1 MSSAIDEGLQLIA
14 SDISHGFESVLAQLD
29 AQSKIERDLRQQLA
43 KAVRRCNSSTSDNP
57 SDGAFSAWQEEIV
70 KQISEAP
77 AQAETSVTTNNPSI
91 SKAKEA
97 LANLKDKINMTASMP
112 PKRCPVSH
120 KSPPAE
126 TAMNLTP
133 RKCPVA
139 HVQPATNYEE
149 MEKDFTT
156 QGKPSSL
163 ECPFAAMTKDGL
175 PAGLGERDPIAAE
188 FHADVLSAQS
198 LDEARSCGRCPIRFL
213 DKHSP
218 EEVAEYFE
226 KHKHELPRSHE
237 ICVKRYQQNETSIR
251 QLDAK
256 YGNLVSMIQGL
267 GNKHKQYLP
276 DDERAASGDQA
287 SSEAVQKWAQA
298 VDENAPPNEVVKEEE
313 SDERESR
320 FEKPLREI
328 RVGESPSRPWGI
340 QVPQIPADGV
350 SDVDSRPIVVNPHV
364 SLGQDKPHLQPV
376 ANTVN
381 EEVAS
386 TDRATSRASSSRKSR
401 SKRPNQIIFNGPV
414 FIGYAPEQA
423 AAFLAQLQNLDIGN
437 VSAK

>member
-1 MSSAIDEGLQLIA
+1 
-14 SDISHGFESVLAQLD
+14 
-29 AQSKIERDLRQQLA
+29 
-43 KAVRRCNSSTSDNP
+43 
-57 SDGAFSAWQEEIV
+57 
-70 KQISEAP
+70 
-77 AQAETSVTTNNPSI
+77 
-91 SKAKEA
+91 
-97 LANLKDKINMTASMP
+97 MTASTP
-112 PKRCPVSH
+112 IKRCPVSH

-126 TAMNLTP
+126 IATSLTP

-139 HVQPATNYEE
+139 HLKSATNYEE

-156 QGKPSSL
+156 EGKPSSL
-163 ECPFAAMTKDGL
+163 ECPFAAMSKHGL
-175 PAGLGERDPIAAE
+175 PPGLGERDPIAAE

-276 DDERAASGDQA
+276 DDERAASGDQQ

-298 VDENAPPNEVVKEEE
+298 VDENAPPNEVEKEEE
-313 SDERESR
+313 TEQRETR
-320 FEKPLREI
+320 FEKPFREI

-340 QVPQIPADGV
+340 QVPQKSPSAGV
-350 SDVDSRPIVVNPHV
+350 SDVDSTPLVVNQQVTLAKDVPN
-364 SLGQDKPHLQPV
+364 LQPV
-376 ANTVN
+376 TTPAIEDAT
-381 EEVAS
+381 S
-386 TDRATSRASSSRKSR
+386 TARTTSRASSSRKGR
-401 SKRPNQIIFNGPV
+401 SKRPNQIVFNGPV

-423 AAFLAQLQNLDIGN
+423 AAFLAQLQNLDIG
-437 VSAK
+437 VGGAK